1 IALNDVPGMIRRARA
16 AGIPVLVD
24 PKGTDFEKYRG
35 ATLLTPNM
43 SEFEAVVGKVKGE
56 EDLVARGLEL
66 VKRFELDALLV
77 TRSENGMTLIR
88 EGQPEL
94 HLPAQAH
101 EVYDVTGAGDTVIS
115 TLATSLAAGK
125 SLDEACALANTAAGI
140 VVGKLGTSTVSPVEL
155 ANALYTEQET
165 GFGVMSEAQ

>member
-1 IALNDVPGMIRRARA
+1 
-16 AGIPVLVD
+16 
-24 PKGTDFEKYRG
+24 
-35 ATLLTPNM
+35 
-43 SEFEAVVGKVKGE
+43 
-56 EDLVARGLEL
+56 
-66 VKRFELDALLV
+66 
-77 TRSENGMTLIR
+77 MTLIR

-165 GFGVMSEAQ
+165 GLASCPRPSSGGRPGRPSARREGGDDQRLLRHSARGSCLLSGQCGQAGDRLIVAVNTDESVRRLRGRVARSTRPSAV